1 MGWGESARRT
11 LQPLRSE
18 CEHRAAPE
26 RVAAQRDAPEGE
38 PALQPRKQRG
48 GGGASG
54 ARGHL
59 LLFAA
64 RGARRPSEL
73 DLDRRRAAAAAAA
86 ANQRSLAPLDGLQ
99 QGEVAAQFLHTRG
112 RLVTAR
118 LLVRLRRWV
127 AAEGK
132 RRGVEGQRRAVEVAG
147 ERLCARVFWWAKA
160 SGACGCAE
168 ARAGARRTLER
179 SVCSTSTTSAPLAAS
194 ESASDCEVSRLAVR
208 PCEKTTTGSECSGA
222 GWAARCAG
230 IVTAFQWSRT
240 QAGRYGRSGGGDA
253 MAMNARERPAAG
265 NAM

>member
-48 GGGASG
+48 GGGVSG
-54 ARGHL
+54 ARGL
-59 LLFAA
+59 LLRFAA

-73 DLDRRRAAAAAAA
+73 DLDRRRAAAA

-118 LLVRLRRWV
+118 LLVRLGRRV

-147 ERLCARVFWWAKA
+147 ERLGARVFWWAKA

-208 PCEKTTTGSECSGA
+208 P
-222 GWAARCAG
+222 
-230 IVTAFQWSRT
+230 
-240 QAGRYGRSGGGDA
+240 
-253 MAMNARERPAAG
+253 
-265 NAM
+265 